1 MRTATT
7 GTIAFLMNSNVHLN
21 SSKYTASIYFNLF
34 SQMNDETS
42 LRAVTLWIA
51 LFTRSLKVSAQ

>member
-1 MRTATT
+1 
-7 GTIAFLMNSNVHLN
+7 MNSNVHLN

-42 LRAVTLWIA
+42 LGAVTLWVA